1 MFHIAD
7 INILTN
13 RTDEIFS
20 EALSKKLE
28 NRKKSRQTGIMW
40 MTCEIWFFG
49 GSRCV
54 EEITN
59 IEEGKVI
66 FGKIKCYKKQVQ
78 NKKK

>member
-1 MFHIAD
+1 M
-7 INILTN
+7 
-13 RTDEIFS
+13 
-20 EALSKKLE
+20 
-28 NRKKSRQTGIMW
+28 KSD
-40 MTCEIWFFG
+40 FFG

>member
-7 INILTN
+7 INIPTN
-13 RTDEIFS
+13 RTAEIFS
-20 EALSKKLE
+20 KALSKKLG
-28 NRKKSRQTGIMW
+28 NRKKSRETGIMW

-54 EEITN
+54 KEITN
-59 IEEGKVI
+59 IGEGKVI
-66 FGKIKCYKKQVQ
+66 FDKIKCYKKQVQ